1 MLEKIYEI
9 SPSFFWAGLTLLFGI
24 LVAKFFERISQRF
37 FERIRINSV
46 LKRIG
51 LKDSFEKIGIS
62 LDAQKFFS
70 EIVQW
75 FFIILFLMLS
85 FEILG
90 LSRFSDFLEKVV
102 LYFQNIFISILIF
115 ILASYLIDFS
125 QKVFIGSLEKEKIT
139 YSGIF
144 GKGFS
149 LSIWVLTALAI
160 LYQLKIVPDLIL
172 TIFIGAIIT
181 IALVI
186 GISFGLAGK
195 EVAEK
200 FLKEIEEKLK

>member
-1 MLEKIYEI
+1 MLEKIFEI
-9 SPSFFWAGLTLLFGI
+9 SPSLFWAGLTLLFGI

-37 FERIRINSV
+37 FERIKINSV

-62 LDAQKFFS
+62 FDAQKFFS

-90 LSRFSDFLEKVV
+90 LSRFADFLEKIV

-139 YSGIF
+139 YSRIF

-149 LSIWVLTALAI
+149 SLIWVLTTLAI
-160 LYQLKIVPDLIL
+160 LYQLRIVPDLIL
-172 TIFIGAIIT
+172 AIFVGAIIT

-195 EVAEK
+195 EVVAK

>member
-1 MLEKIYEI
+1 MLEKIFEI

-51 LKDSFEKIGIS
+51 VKDSLEKIGIS
-62 LDAQKFFS
+62 LNAQKFFS

-90 LSRFSDFLEKVV
+90 LSKFADFLEKVI

-115 ILASYLIDFS
+115 VLSSYLIDFS

-139 YSGIF
+139 YSRIF
-144 GKGFS
+144 GRGFS

-160 LYQLKIVPDLIL
+160 LYQLKIIPDLIL

-195 EVAEK
+195 EVAAK

>member
-1 MLEKIYEI
+1 MFEKIIEI
-9 SPSFFWAGLTLLFGI
+9 SPSFFWSGLTLLFGI
-24 LVAKFFERISQRF
+24 LIAKFFERISQKF
-37 FERIRINSV
+37 FERLKINSV
-46 LKRIG
+46 VKRIG
-51 LKDSFEKIGIS
+51 LKESLEKIGIS
-62 LDAQKFFS
+62 FNAQRFFS

-90 LSRFSDFLEKVV
+90 LSRFADFLEKVV

-115 ILASYLIDFS
+115 VLAAYLIDFS
-125 QKVFIGSLEKEKIT
+125 QKVFVGFLEKEKIT
-139 YSGIF
+139 YTRVF

-149 LSIWVLTALAI
+149 LSIWLLATLAI
-160 LYQLKIVPDLIL
+160 LYQLKIVPELIL
-172 TIFIGAIIT
+172 SVFLGVVIT
-181 IALVI
+181 ISLVV

-195 EVAEK
+195 ELAAK

>member
-1 MLEKIYEI
+1 MFEKIFEI
-9 SPSFFWAGLTLLFGI
+9 SPSFFWSGLTLLFGI
-24 LVAKFFERISQRF
+24 LIAKFFERISQKF
-37 FERIRINSV
+37 FERLKINSV
-46 LKRIG
+46 VKRIG
-51 LKDSFEKIGIS
+51 LKESLEKVGIFF
-62 LDAQKFFS
+62 DAQRFFS

-90 LSRFSDFLEKVV
+90 LSRFADFLEEVV

-115 ILASYLIDFS
+115 VLAAYLIDFS
-125 QKVFIGSLEKEKIT
+125 QKVFVGFLEKEKIT
-139 YSGIF
+139 YTRVF

-149 LSIWVLTALAI
+149 LSIWLLATLAI
-160 LYQLKIVPDLIL
+160 LYQLKIVPELIL
-172 TIFIGAIIT
+172 SVFLGVVIT
-181 IALVI
+181 ISLVV

-195 EVAEK
+195 ELAAK

>member
-9 SPSFFWAGLTLLFGI
+9 SPSFFWAGLILLFGI

-90 LSRFSDFLEKVV
+90 LSKFADFLEKVV

-115 ILASYLIDFS
+115 VLSSYLIDFS

-195 EVAEK
+195 EVAAK

>member
-1 MLEKIYEI
+1 MFEKIFEI
-9 SPSFFWAGLTLLFGI
+9 SPSFFWSGLTLLFGI
-24 LVAKFFERISQRF
+24 LIAKFFERISQKF
-37 FERIRINSV
+37 FERLKINSV
-46 LKRIG
+46 VKRIG
-51 LKDSFEKIGIS
+51 LKESLEKIGIFF
-62 LDAQKFFS
+62 DAQRFFS

-90 LSRFSDFLEKVV
+90 LSRFADFLEKVV

-115 ILASYLIDFS
+115 VLAAYLIDFS
-125 QKVFIGSLEKEKIT
+125 QKVFVGFLEKEKIT
-139 YSGIF
+139 YTRVF

-149 LSIWVLTALAI
+149 LSIWLLATLAI
-160 LYQLKIVPDLIL
+160 LYQLKIVPELIL
-172 TIFIGAIIT
+172 SVFLGVVIT
-181 IALVI
+181 ISLVV

-195 EVAEK
+195 ELAAK

>member
-1 MLEKIYEI
+1 MLEKIFEI
-9 SPSFFWAGLTLLFGI
+9 SPSFFWAGLILLFGI

-90 LSRFSDFLEKVV
+90 LSKFADFLEKVI

-115 ILASYLIDFS
+115 VLSSYLIDFS

-139 YSGIF
+139 YSRIF

-172 TIFIGAIIT
+172 TIFIGAIVT

-195 EVAEK
+195 EVAAK